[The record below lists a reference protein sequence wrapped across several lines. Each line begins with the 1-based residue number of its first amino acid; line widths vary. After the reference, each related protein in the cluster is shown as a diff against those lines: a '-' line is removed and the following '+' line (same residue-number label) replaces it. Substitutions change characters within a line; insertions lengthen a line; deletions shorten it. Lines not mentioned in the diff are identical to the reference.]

1 MVREIREV
9 RRKKGSKRGRPCR
22 RPLLIY
28 IRSIIMLYSLCSKKK
43 GGPLGHLSLFIYT
56 LLSLLSRDYQILI
69 RSSGFL
75 YSLSPGFTSN
85 ALYQA
90 SIFTGA
96 PIVRYWLGEC
106 GSVSTCCASVSGR
119 EEPLQT

>member
-1 MVREIREV
+1 MVRKIRQV
-9 RRKKGSKRGRPCR
+9 RRKKGSKRGRPAGA
-22 RPLLIY
+22 PSFY
-28 IRSIIMLYSLCSKKK
+28 IHTQHFYALCFILYALK
-43 GGPLGHLSLFIYT
+43 
-56 LLSLLSRDYQILI
+56 RYQILI

-96 PIVRYWLGEC
+96 PIVRYWLGE
-106 GSVSTCCASVSGR
+106 
-119 EEPLQT
+119 